1 MRSVWLAVAVVA
13 ITLGV
18 AGSLYAGSDPTTTQG
33 TLPPPATGAQ
43 PEVPLV
49 LSIRALSVGKPTF
62 TDTGDLERVRASTG
76 AGTSTWPP
84 ASTQVGRGVY
94 ISVMPGCI
102 PGVDEPYLPGRGT
115 GRRR

>member
-1 MRSVWLAVAVVA
+1 MPANAARRRRSEA
-13 ITLGV
+13 
-18 AGSLYAGSDPTTTQG
+18 
-33 TLPPPATGAQ
+33 
-43 PEVPLV
+43 PLV
-49 LSIRALSVGKPTF
+49 LSIRALSVGTTTF

-76 AGTSTWPP
+76 AGTSRWPP

-102 PGVDEPYLPGRGT
+102 PGVDEPYFPGQRGA